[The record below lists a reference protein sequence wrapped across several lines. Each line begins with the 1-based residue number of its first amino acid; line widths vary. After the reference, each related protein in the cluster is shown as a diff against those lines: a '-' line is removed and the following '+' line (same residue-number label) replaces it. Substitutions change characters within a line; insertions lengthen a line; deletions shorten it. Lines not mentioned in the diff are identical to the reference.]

1 LRTDSFTFIKI
12 FYSAG
17 NESEKPAQGFGPR
30 IGNQTSNLCCST
42 RIKGLDSSDELLKI
56 GDLIYYRAEDP
67 DHEEDVAQWMVV
79 TQGPHQRSLCVSGN
93 FHSEIITS
101 TNKCVKD
108 PFCVAVAPALITP
121 AGVINKPDSTK
132 KSECWNI
139 DLAQNTKAVTK
150 LHEEGYRVMCRDNYH
165 VCLISC
171 RKYKKKLRG
180 RYCRM
185 RMPRRPMEITSMSQ
199 LHVPVTN
206 SEMVCTIASA
216 IQKNET
222 SPLVRPLKQIE
233 RNRACESYWNKS
245 NTDVLYPDDNR
256 ALVVDLCRLSDIRAM
271 DQKVRERVVPTVMC
285 KLLRMSPSIIKMAS
299 TEVTFSKK
307 PYGFVY
313 GPSEDGKSITIKFIK
328 KGSAA
333 SKKGLAAGMRLTN
346 LNGICVK
353 DKEPEI
359 VRELLK
365 TSDSKGLLL
374 KFEHPVPDLKLPA
387 MYHVKHPIV
396 EIAARI
402 VGRIESLLGHT
413 YKYEDPRMAET
424 NIILAAL
431 LGCNTNVQ
439 PVGSLSAAMVVLQY
453 LSGYLSKN
461 PVELCNF
468 IICIIAARRRC
479 KRYRSTADDAGT
491 SSRNAKFLGQKV
503 RDLPVIMYAFW

>member
-1 LRTDSFTFIKI
+1 MD
-12 FYSAG
+12 
-17 NESEKPAQGFGPR
+17 NESGKHAQGFGTR
-30 IGNQTSNLCCST
+30 IRNRASELCRLARIKDLDTSNESV
-42 RIKGLDSSDELLKI
+42 EI

-67 DHEEDVAQWMVV
+67 DHEEDVPQWMVV
-79 TQGPHQRSLCVSGN
+79 TQGPHKRCKCVSGN
-93 FHSEIITS
+93 FHSAIITLYK
-101 TNKCVKD
+101 KCVKD
-108 PFCVAVAPALITP
+108 PTCVTVTPALITP
-121 AGVINKPDSTK
+121 TGVINKPDPTQ

-139 DLAQNTKAVTK
+139 DLAQQTKAVTK
-150 LHEEGYRVMCRDNYH
+150 LHQEGYRVMCRDNYH

-185 RMPRRPMEITSMSQ
+185 RMPRRPMEVTSMSQ
-199 LHVPVTN
+199 LSVPKTN
-206 SEMVCTIASA
+206 SEMVCTINSA
-216 IQKNET
+216 IQTNQI
-222 SPLVRPLKQIE
+222 SSQVRPLKQIE

-271 DQKVRERVVPTVMC
+271 DQKVRERVVPTVMS
-285 KLLRMSPSIIKMAS
+285 KLLRISPSTIKMTT
-299 TEVTFSKK
+299 TEVTFPRK

-313 GPSEDGKSITIKFIK
+313 GPSDDGRSITIKSIT

-333 SKKGLAAGMRLTN
+333 SKKGLTPGMRLTN
-346 LNGICVK
+346 LSGICVK
-353 DKEPEI
+353 DKQPEL
-359 VRELLK
+359 VRELLQ
-365 TSDSKGLLL
+365 TSDSKGLVLT
-374 KFEHPVPDLKLPA
+374 FEHPVPDVKLPV

-396 EIAARI
+396 QTAARI
-402 VGRIESLLGHT
+402 VGRIESFLGHT

-424 NIILAAL
+424 NVILAAL

-439 PVGSLSAAMVVLQY
+439 PVGSLSAAMAILQY

-479 KRYRSTADDAGT
+479 KKYRSTADDAGT
-491 SSRNAKFLGQKV
+491 SRRNAKFLGQKV
-503 RDLPVIMYAFW
+503 PDSFRLATF